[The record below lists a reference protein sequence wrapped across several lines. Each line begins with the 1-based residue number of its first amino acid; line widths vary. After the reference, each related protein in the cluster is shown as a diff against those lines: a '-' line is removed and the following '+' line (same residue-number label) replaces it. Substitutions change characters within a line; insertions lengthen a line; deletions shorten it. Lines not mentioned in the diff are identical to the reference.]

1 MKIVTKTVSKIVIII
16 ISKLFEEYSNLD
28 VLQSSEYA

>member
-1 MKIVTKTVSKIVIII
+1 MKIVTKTVSKIVMII